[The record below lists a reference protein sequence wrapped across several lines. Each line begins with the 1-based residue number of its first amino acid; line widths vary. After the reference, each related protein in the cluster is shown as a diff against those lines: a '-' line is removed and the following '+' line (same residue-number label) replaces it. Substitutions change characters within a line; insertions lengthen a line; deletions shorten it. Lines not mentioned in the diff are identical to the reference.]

1 MLNKLK
7 DILNTYTDEELK
19 ELDLWI
25 NSSYEVKQIIVDDYN
40 IDLITN
46 NADVRINGSISK
58 EADFNVKDNVD
69 LKELEKLGFKKR
81 IDDEYVKVFE
91 NSLQGDIKIRITAER
106 TVYPVI
112 DLDFYNLGH
121 SSEFK
126 LHDTLY
132 DLIKADLVEKVE
144 DK

>member
-46 NADVRINGSISK
+46 NAEVKVNDFVEK
-58 EADFNVKDNVD
+58 EAD
-69 LKELEKLGFKKR
+69 LYGTSYKR
-81 IDDEYVKVFE
+81 
-91 NSLQGDIKIRITAER
+91 
-106 TVYPVI
+106 
-112 DLDFYNLGH
+112 
-121 SSEFK
+121 
-126 LHDTLY
+126 
-132 DLIKADLVEKVE
+132 
-144 DK
+144 

>member
-46 NADVRINGSISK
+46 NAEVKVNDFVEK
-58 EADFNVKDNVD
+58 EADFNVKD
-69 LKELEKLGFKKR
+69 
-81 IDDEYVKVFE
+81 
-91 NSLQGDIKIRITAER
+91 
-106 TVYPVI
+106 
-112 DLDFYNLGH
+112 
-121 SSEFK
+121 
-126 LHDTLY
+126 
-132 DLIKADLVEKVE
+132 
-144 DK
+144 

>member
-46 NADVRINGSISK
+46 NADVRINGSISR
-58 EADFNVKDNVD
+58 EADFNVKD
-69 LKELEKLGFKKR
+69 
-81 IDDEYVKVFE
+81 
-91 NSLQGDIKIRITAER
+91 
-106 TVYPVI
+106 
-112 DLDFYNLGH
+112 
-121 SSEFK
+121 
-126 LHDTLY
+126 
-132 DLIKADLVEKVE
+132 
-144 DK
+144 